1 VTQIC
6 PIPVPSLLADSG
18 GRGIMMIIACHG
30 LAQLEDRWGKAAAR
44 SVLDTSNQIYVSG
57 IQDPDTLDMVSRL
70 CGDAAY
76 RERGAEGRRTAYYPA
91 ATPAMI
97 RRLPKRR
104 ALVLR
109 GSAAPV
115 ITHLPMA
122 WNDWRYRWA
131 RLRGREVAR
140 LIQEPSPAELDVP
153 VPSALAAGSGA
164 WGAGDMEAADSML
177 TAELA
182 SGRGAPAVAVNGTG
196 HSTGHSNGSRNGN
209 GQSARTSY
217 PWDKR

>member
-1 VTQIC
+1 MTQIC

-30 LAQLEDRWGKAAAR
+30 LAQLEDRWGKPAAR

-76 RERGAEGRRTAYYPA
+76 LERGTESRRTAYYPV

-97 RRLPKRR
+97 RRLPRRR

-131 RLRGREVAR
+131 RLRGREIAR
-140 LIQEPSPAELDVP
+140 LTPGAIDGR
-153 VPSALAAGSGA
+153 AGHAGA
-164 WGAGDMEAADSML
+164 IRP
-177 TAELA
+177 
-182 SGRGAPAVAVNGTG
+182 GRGHRGMGRRG
-196 HSTGHSNGSRNGN
+196 HRGRGFGAHR
-209 GQSARTSY
+209 
-217 PWDKR
+217 